1 MVAKARLRTAR
12 ARSLPGRPALT
23 IRRPNARCKALLT
36 VAGLALGLLL
46 PGPTSAREAAR
57 TQPALADLVN
67 PLMGTDSSY
76 ELSYGNTYPAVAV
89 PWGMNFWSP
98 VTGKPGSGW
107 GYMYH
112 DARIN
117 GIKQTHQ
124 PSPWMNDY
132 AAFSLFAETG
142 PVHLK
147 EEERA
152 SWFSHKAEESH
163 PYSYKVYLADYD
175 VTAEVAPT
183 TRAAQFRFTF
193 PKSDDAHIL
202 FDGLAGGS
210 MVRIE
215 PERRRIIGYVRN
227 NHGGVPDNFHNYF
240 VAQFDHDFTLSR
252 TWDSNWQMSADLT
265 REGGHV
271 GAVVSFRTG
280 AGEQVGVKIASSFIS
295 PEQAERNLDELG
307 TDSFD
312 QTQAKAKAAWN
323 NELGRIQVSDD
334 NLDNRRT
341 FYSALYR
348 MLLFPR
354 MFHEVDAGGKTV
366 HYSPYDGKVHDGPMF
381 TDNGFWD
388 TWRAVFPYF
397 VLVRP
402 DLDSQ
407 IMQGLANAYKE
418 DGWLPEW
425 MSPGQRDVMIGS
437 NSTNIIADAYLNGVR
452 GFDIDTL
459 YEAMVKNAT
468 TSQGRPRNA
477 KGKVISA
484 VGREGVEYYN
494 RLGYVPYDVGIHESA
509 ARTLEYA
516 TADFSLSRLA
526 AALSKSE
533 DARTFAAR
541 AQNYRN
547 VYDTKSGWMR
557 GRNHDGSWMA
567 PFNPYAWGDAFTE
580 GNAMHYS
587 FSAMQDVQGLIN
599 LSGGDKPFADKLDS
613 IFTLPPLFDDTYYGE
628 VIHETREMQ
637 IVNMGQ
643 YAHGNQPIQ
652 HMIYLYDWAGKPWKA
667 QAHARDV
674 MARLYS
680 ATPDGYPGDED
691 NGQTS
696 AWFVFSALGFYPVTP
711 SVGQYAIGSPLFR
724 SVKITMPGEKVLT
737 IEAQN
742 NGPGNVYIQSATLN
756 GKPYNRPWLA
766 REMLQKGGILR
777 FVMGPKPNMQ
787 WASAKADAPFSMS
800 PVAAN

>member
-1 MVAKARLRTAR
+1 MKNLAATLLLGMTALGI
-12 ARSLPGRPALT
+12 SLALT
-23 IRRPNARCKALLT
+23 APAMAQD
-36 VAGLALGLLL
+36 A
-46 PGPTSAREAAR
+46 E
-57 TQPALADLVN
+57 ALADLVN
-67 PLMGTDSSY
+67 PLMGTDSDH

-112 DARIN
+112 DKKIN

-142 PVHLK
+142 PVKLK
-147 EEERA
+147 EDERA

-163 PYSYKVYLADYD
+163 PYGYKVYLADYN
-175 VTAEVAPT
+175 VTAEVTPT
-183 TRAAQFRFTF
+183 NRAAQFRFTF
-193 PKSDDAHIL
+193 PKSEDAHIL
-202 FDGLAGGS
+202 LDGLAGGS
-210 MVRIE
+210 MVKIE
-215 PERRRIIGYVRN
+215 PEKRRIIGYVRN
-227 NHGGVPDNFHNYF
+227 NHGGVPGNFHNYF
-240 VAQFDHDFTLSR
+240 IAQFDHDFTLSQS
-252 TWDSNWQMSADLT
+252 WDEGWHLTTDLA

-271 GAVVSFRTG
+271 GAVVSFKTG
-280 AGEQVGVKIASSFIS
+280 DGEQVGVKVASSFIS
-295 PEQAERNLDELG
+295 PEQAERNLAELG
-307 TDSFD
+307 ADSFT
-312 QTQAKAKAAWN
+312 QTQAKAKAAWEA
-323 NELGRIQVSDD
+323 ELGRIQVSDPS
-334 NLDNRRT
+334 LDNRRT
-341 FYSALYR
+341 FYSAMYR

-354 MFHEVDAGGKTV
+354 MFHEVDGSGKTI
-366 HYSPYDGKVHDGPMF
+366 HYSPYDGKIHDGPMF

-402 DLDSQ
+402 DLDGQ

-418 DGWLPEW
+418 GGWLPEW

-459 YEAMVKNAT
+459 YEAMIKNAT
-468 TSQGRPRNA
+468 TSAGRPRNA
-477 KGKVISA
+477 KGEVITA
-484 VGREGVEYYN
+484 AGREGVEAYN
-494 RLGYVPYDVGIHESA
+494 RLGYVPYDIGINESA

-526 AALSKSE
+526 AALGKGK
-533 DARTFAAR
+533 DAQLYAR
-541 AQNYRN
+541 HAQNYRN
-547 VYDTKSGWMR
+547 VYDATSGWMR
-557 GRNHDGSWMA
+557 GRKQDGSWMA

-599 LSGGDKPFADKLDS
+599 LSGGDKPFTDKLDS
-613 IFTLPPLFDDTYYGE
+613 IFTLPPLFDDAYYGA

-652 HMIYLYDWAGKPWKA
+652 HMIYLYDWAGQPWKA

-696 AWFVFSALGFYPVTP
+696 AWYVFSALGFYPVTP
-711 SVGQYAIGSPLFR
+711 GVGQYAIGSPLFQ
-724 SVKITMPGEKVLT
+724 SVRVTMPGGKQLT

-742 NGPGNVYIQSATLN
+742 NGPKNVYIQSASFN
-756 GKPYNRPWLA
+756 GAPYTKPWLS
-766 REMLQKGGILR
+766 REALQAGGTLR
-777 FVMGPKPNMQ
+777 FVMGPTPNPQ

-800 PVAAN
+800 KPSRP